1 MSSTVGV
8 RISGLSKSYG
18 NVLAVDDITLDVP
31 AGEFVTLLGP
41 SGCGK
46 TTTLRSIAGLE
57 EPDVGTIEIGDQV
70 VFDAGATVPVHER
83 RLGMVFQS
91 YAVWPHMTVRA
102 NVRFPLRM
110 QGTPRAKQKAI
121 VNETLERV
129 GLAEFADRYPGELS
143 GGQQQR
149 VALAR
154 ALASQPAVI
163 LYDEPLSNLDAALR
177 EQMRMELR
185 ALHRNL
191 GTTAIYVTHDQ
202 QEALVL
208 SDRVCLMNDGK
219 IVQIGTPSEIY
230 ESPSG
235 TFASDFLGTSNL
247 WEVASVDGDAV
258 TLRAGQV
265 VFASGPGR
273 PGPGEPVE
281 ACRVAVRPHQVRL
294 STEDAPAEDDAR
306 NRFTGE
312 VRDATYLGDRIR
324 YSVAVDDAFLIIA
337 EENPARATY
346 RVGDRVCAAFHQEHC
361 LLVR

>member
-1 MSSTVGV
+1 MTTVGV

-18 NVLAVDDITLDVP
+18 SVLAVDDINLDVP

-57 EPDVGTIEIGDQV
+57 EPDVGTIEIGDRV
-70 VFDAGATVPVHER
+70 VFGSGGAVPVHER

-91 YAVWPHMTVRA
+91 YAVWPHMTVTE

-110 QGTPRAKQKAI
+110 RGTTRAKQQEI
-121 VNETLERV
+121 VRETLERV
-129 GLAEFADRYPGELS
+129 GLAEYGHRYPGELS

-177 EQMRMELR
+177 EQMRVELR
-185 ALHRNL
+185 ALHKSL

-208 SDRVCLMNDGK
+208 SDRICLMNGGK
-219 IVQIGTPSEIY
+219 VVQTGTPSEIY
-230 ESPSG
+230 EAPAG

-247 WEVASVDGDAV
+247 WEVGSVDDDAV
-258 TLRAGQV
+258 RLRAGQL
-265 VFASGPGR
+265 VFASGPGISAD
-273 PGPGEPVE
+273 GPLD
-281 ACRVAVRPHQVRL
+281 ACRIAVRPHQVQL
-294 STEDAPAEDDAR
+294 STAEPATDDAAR
-306 NRFTGE
+306 NRFEGI

-324 YSVAVDDAFLIIA
+324 YCVAVDDAFQIIA
-337 EENPARATY
+337 EENPARAVF
-346 RVGDRVCAAFHQEHC
+346 RVGDRVRAAFQQEHC